1 LEIGNKHKRKIGFL
15 FLKYFLFIDYYQLS
29 IVNDTNEQLFDIHCV
44 AEETDILRNGGVED
58 ITRIIVDQS
67 KIITDEVNVIVK
79 GKIKKRDSV
88 FFKRD
93 LFIIDPLA
101 HTIPAAFYR
110 NFNKD
115 LIIEYIPVRTG
126 NR

>member
-79 GKIKKRDSV
+79 GKIKKRDLV
-88 FFKRD
+88 F
-93 LFIIDPLA
+93 
-101 HTIPAAFYR
+101 
-110 NFNKD
+110 
-115 LIIEYIPVRTG
+115 
-126 NR
+126 